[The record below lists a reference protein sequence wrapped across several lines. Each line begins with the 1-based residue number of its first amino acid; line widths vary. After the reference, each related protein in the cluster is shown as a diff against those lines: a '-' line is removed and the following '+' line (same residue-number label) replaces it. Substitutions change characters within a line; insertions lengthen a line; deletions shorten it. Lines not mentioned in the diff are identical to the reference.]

1 MNIKEMLENL
11 KKHGSHWQPTEIEAL
26 AESVIIGEIS
36 EEDIPAE
43 VRKQVVNQINFFDND
58 GTTAFILAS
67 KKKGAYGEVESSMN
81 AKTIQTLAFKVMADE
96 MSIGRIKDENWL
108 REVKRSIEYA
118 KYDGREEEIKKALAE
133 DDRLLEEEIAKNQ
146 MGQ

>member
-1 MNIKEMLENL
+1 MIKEMLENL
-11 KKHGSHWQPTEIEAL
+11 KKHGSHWQSTEIEAL

-36 EEDIPAE
+36 EEDIPADIC
-43 VRKQVVNQINFFDND
+43 KQVVNQINFFDND

-67 KKKGAYGEVESSMN
+67 KKKGAYGEPESSMH
-81 AKTIQTLAFKVMADE
+81 AKTIQTLAFKVMAGE
-96 MSIGRIKDENWL
+96 MSMERIKDENWL